1 MTDDITMV
9 EQQLRQMF
17 GAPLTTSEREL
28 LDDRVRQRLASAK
41 RSPRSM
47 WRRPGRVTLIAAV
60 LALVIP
66 LAALG
71 GIFSTE
77 DPYGLADP
85 AEFQAELDAALADV
99 ALPPGRAWPDVPSLH
114 AEQPG
119 VGAYSRGG
127 ARSTVE
133 LIAFCIWLDDWA
145 DARGAGDAT
154 SDHNRRHAPGWRA
167 HLAVVEQPV
176 LDGVRSGPHVRRA
189 CRGGPE
195 RHRARATRAGNQLQR
210 RYGLTIDAFLTGS

>member
-41 RSPRSM
+41 RSPRSI

-99 ALPPGRAWPDVPSLH
+99 ALPVGRTWPDVPSLH

-145 DARGAGDAT
+145 DARGAGDGHRTTTDAT
-154 SDHNRRHAPGWRA
+154 
-167 HLAVVEQPV
+167 HLAGVPTWPSWNSPFWTESVRGHMSGVLAAVERNDIAPV
-176 LDGVRSGPHVRRA
+176 RHELATNCGGV
-189 CRGGPE
+189 
-195 RHRARATRAGNQLQR
+195 T
-210 RYGLTIDAFLTGS
+210 D